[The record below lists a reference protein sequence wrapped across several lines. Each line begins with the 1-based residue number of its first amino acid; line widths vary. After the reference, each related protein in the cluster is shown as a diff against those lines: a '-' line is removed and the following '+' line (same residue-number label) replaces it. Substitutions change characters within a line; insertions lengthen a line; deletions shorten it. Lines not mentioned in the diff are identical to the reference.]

1 MLLCRRAL
9 TFFYA
14 LDVLSFFSHLK
25 RYYFLCCVM
34 YFIAFSLDANF
45 LPNGVLFFFVRLSIL
60 PEIFVRI
67 YEILLYNFMLKDSLC
82 QLDVTWLLNSIE
94 WNSRHD
100 AIEALIY
107 LDMPMANESFYLN
120 TLWWIQFNGNHTSLT
135 ISNFIIVL
143 LIFWSWPF
151 CQSMNCMKTFPL
163 NSWSSED
170 EVWARGINDLF
181 VKILLS
187 YSEDVPFLSGAL

>member
-1 MLLCRRAL
+1 MSVIGECTRNVHTYTVFLYCTCSCADARSPSSMLSM
-9 TFFYA
+9 FF
-14 LDVLSFFSHLK
+14 LFFLIWNAIIFYVVWCIS
-25 RYYFLCCVM
+25 
-34 YFIAFSLDANF
+34 SLF
-45 LPNGVLFFFVRLSIL
+45 RWMQIVSQCWVFFFVRLSIS

-107 LDMPMANESFYLN
+107 IDMPMANGSFYFN
-120 TLWWIQFNGNHTSLT
+120 TVWWIQFNGNYTSLT

-151 CQSMNCMKTFPL
+151 CQSMNCTKTFPL
-163 NSWSSED
+163 NSWLSED
-170 EVWARGINDLF
+170 EV
-181 VKILLS
+181 
-187 YSEDVPFLSGAL
+187 

>member
-1 MLLCRRAL
+1 MYTHIPFFFIVHALVQTRVHLLLCSRC
-9 TFFYA
+9 
-14 LDVLSFFSHLK
+14 SFFFFSFETLL
-25 RYYFLCCVM
+25 FFMLCDVFHRFFVGCKL
-34 YFIAFSLDANF
+34 F
-45 LPNGVLFFFVRLSIL
+45 PNAEFFFFVRLSIS

-107 LDMPMANESFYLN
+107 IDMPMANGSFYFN
-120 TLWWIQFNGNHTSLT
+120 TVWWIQFNGNYTSLT

-151 CQSMNCMKTFPL
+151 CQSMNCTKTFPL

-170 EVWARGINDLF
+170 EV
-181 VKILLS
+181 
-187 YSEDVPFLSGAL
+187 